1 MVNGTGINAIGNQT
15 DFTHLLDRPEPTR
28 TKRNRGPSANR
39 SAESPAPRLSKHPL
53 ANSVPARTPTERRQL
68 VSAMQ
73 LLKGPDNVSTCT
85 VDVLTLGS
93 EVLWDYERYEIACE
107 MGLDIRM
114 IPVKGNDPTVRLCI
128 EALHGP
134 HLNAGLRAL
143 IAVVAC
149 EWAGS
154 GRPKK
159 VTLGVTFRDTPW
171 TIEDMARL
179 ARVGP
184 TRISEAKE
192 ICECQLQNRVLAREI
207 TFSAAL
213 KMASTV
219 RAAGLSKSVSD
230 GKVTFDHAYRKAMVE
245 AESAGDDQEHD
256 AASSIGPDEER
267 FATPQSTPASWKEEK
282 AAMLCRIKELTAE
295 NAKLALELDE
305 ERALR
310 QAAEEAARQMNLRL
324 EELGQYS

>member
-1 MVNGTGINAIGNQT
+1 MLNGTGIDEIGHQT

-28 TKRNRGPSANR
+28 TKRKRAPSANG
-39 SAESPAPRLSKHPL
+39 SAKSPAARLSKHPL
-53 ANSVPARTPTERRQL
+53 ADSVPARTPAQRRQL

-73 LLKGPDNVSTCT
+73 LLKRADDVSTCT

-93 EVLWDYERYEIACE
+93 EVLWDYERYEIALE
-107 MGLDIRM
+107 IGLDIRM
-114 IPVKGNDPTVRLCI
+114 IPVKGSDPTVRLCI

-134 HLNAGLRAL
+134 QLSAGLRAL

-149 EWAGS
+149 EWAGP

-159 VTLGVTFRDTPW
+159 VTLGVSYRDTPW

-179 ARVGP
+179 ARVGT

-192 ICECQLQNRVLAREI
+192 LFEFRLEGKVLAREI
-207 TFSAAL
+207 TFGAAF
-213 KMASTV
+213 KMASIV
-219 RAAGLSKSVSD
+219 RAAGLSKSVRD
-230 GKVTFDHAYRKAMVE
+230 GEFTFDQAYRKAVVE
-245 AESAGDDQEHD
+245 SESAGNDQEHD

-267 FATPQSTPASWKEEK
+267 VATPESAPASWKEEK

-295 NAKLALELDE
+295 NARVALELDE

-310 QAAEEAARQMNLRL
+310 QAAEEALHQMKLRL

>member
-1 MVNGTGINAIGNQT
+1 MVSGTGVDEIGNQM
-15 DFTHLLDRPEPTR
+15 DFTHLLDRPEPTQ
-28 TKRNRGPSANR
+28 TKRKRAPSINGR
-39 SAESPAPRLSKHPL
+39 AESPVPRLSKHPL
-53 ANSVPARTPTERRQL
+53 ADSVPARTPTERRQL

-73 LLKGPDNVSTCT
+73 LLKRSDDVSTCT

-93 EVLWDYERYEIACE
+93 EVLWDYERYEIALE
-107 MGLDIRM
+107 LGLEIRM

-134 HLNAGLRAL
+134 HLTAGLRAL

-149 EWAGS
+149 EWAGT

-159 VTLGVTFRDTPW
+159 VTLGVRFRDKPW
-171 TIEDMARL
+171 TIEDMATL
-179 ARVGP
+179 ARVGT
-184 TRISEAKE
+184 TRISEAKG
-192 ICECQLQNRVLAREI
+192 ICECRLQNKVLAREI

-213 KMASTV
+213 KMASVV
-219 RAAGLSKSVSD
+219 RAAGLSKSVRD
-230 GKVTFDHAYRKAMVE
+230 AEFTFDQAYRKAIVE
-245 AESAGDDQEHD
+245 AESAGNDREH

-267 FATPQSTPASWKEEK
+267 AATPQSAPASWKEEK

-295 NAKLALELDE
+295 NARVALELDE
-305 ERALR
+305 ERTLR
-310 QAAEEAARQMNLRL
+310 QAAEEALQQMKLRL